1 MGGELRFN
9 LNATF
14 ICLPLL
20 ILTSAEIYQLHV
32 THTFNFS
39 LLHLVPEEGSYN
51 IYSGFAFF
59 KKKKCSTLQLHA
71 IFHFECRVC
80 SNIVKL
86 LLHILT
92 LSIQLTVMVG
102 SLVQCGLLFF
112 MDMGILHAYTSK
124 FLCPICLCTF
134 LSGALLSNI

>member
-51 IYSGFAFF
+51 IYIPVLPFSKTKTRF
-59 KKKKCSTLQLHA
+59 KLKILY
-71 IFHFECRVC
+71 
-80 SNIVKL
+80 KL
-86 LLHILT
+86 L
-92 LSIQLTVMVG
+92 
-102 SLVQCGLLFF
+102 
-112 MDMGILHAYTSK
+112 
-124 FLCPICLCTF
+124 
-134 LSGALLSNI
+134 

>member
-59 KKKKCSTLQLHA
+59 KKKKMFNFTITCDFS
-71 IFHFECRVC
+71 F
-80 SNIVKL
+80 
-86 LLHILT
+86 
-92 LSIQLTVMVG
+92 
-102 SLVQCGLLFF
+102 
-112 MDMGILHAYTSK
+112 
-124 FLCPICLCTF
+124 
-134 LSGALLSNI
+134 